1 MITYIVMVL
10 LGVALIYWAVKK
22 LKKKTKIAVIVFGA
36 FIALGGLFYIIDPS
50 AAKQSEQQ
58 QAQAQKESSE
68 SVEKASSQ
76 KASSKKAA
84 SESKA
89 KSSTASSSTKIVADS
104 NATVKMAIKEY
115 APSVK
120 VKTVAGSYMGQDDT
134 TQVTIKGKE
143 GVTDKLTTK
152 GMYMDI
158 SSVWKALKKTDLT
171 HLKNVG
177 VAVEYP
183 LQDDAGNSTK
193 TLVIK
198 TYISPAKLGELNAKN
213 FDYDNVP
220 TFATSFWQHDAL
232 PEIN

>member
-1 MITYIVMVL
+1 MVL
-10 LGVALIYWAVKK
+10 IGIALIYWAVKK
-22 LKKKTKIAVIVFGA
+22 LKKKTKIVVMVIGAIIAIAGVIDAVN
-36 FIALGGLFYIIDPS
+36 PT
-50 AAKQSEQQ
+50 AAKQREQKYDQQ
-58 QAQAQKESSE
+58 QSMSSSKKASESS
-68 SVEKASSQ
+68 A
-76 KASSKKAA
+76 KASSKKVS
-84 SESKA
+84 SESKTEE
-89 KSSTASSSTKIVADS
+89 SSTATSSTNSSKIVTDS
-104 NATVKMAIKEY
+104 NATVKKAIKQY

-134 TQVTIKGKE
+134 TQITIKGKE
-143 GVTDKLTTK
+143 GLTDKLTTK

-158 SSVWKALKKTDLT
+158 AAVWKALKKTDT
-171 HLKNVG
+171 SHLSNVG

-183 LQDDAGNSTK
+183 LEDDAGNSTK

-198 TYISPAKLGELNAKN
+198 TDISPTKLSELNAKN